1 MSTHA
6 KKHAFNYILD
16 SIDGDGYGVQL
27 ATDKQKIDFVYN
39 TFSSEYAHQ
48 IKYYGNN
55 ERRAFREYLAGLP
68 SCINIEFRNYYI
80 LEMAKQWGAI
90 PENATERQE
99 DKILANWF
107 NYIATLFFQLR
118 EKLIHQAIHGETKS
132 NAYNLEA
139 V

>member
-1 MSTHA
+1 MNTNI

-27 ATDKQKIDFVYN
+27 TTDKEKIDFVYN
-39 TFSSEYAHQ
+39 TFLSEYAHQ
-48 IKYYGNN
+48 IKYYGGNKQ
-55 ERRAFREYLAGLP
+55 RAFREYLTGLP

-80 LEMAKQWGAI
+80 LEMAKQWGSL

-99 DKILANWF
+99 DKILSNWF
-107 NYIATLFFQLR
+107 NYIAYQFFQLR
-118 EKLIHQAIHGETKS
+118 DKINHQIIHTNK
-132 NAYNLEA
+132 YNLET